1 MPSAFARFAIDPS
14 NPSGLLASD
23 GLLYVTF
30 SGHAAKIFKMCPMLE
45 RAPPTPASERSIEL
59 EALAAVLGRVLKLDD
74 SAQALAMPLWAWDAN
89 AKALGRVLDML
100 LEATDGD
107 EACALEHTPDQMRT
121 WFAARKRALLL
132 AEDADEQAFRLG
144 KPDMLELNTLL
155 VPPAPATAAMPGPPV
170 TPMAAVAPAPSGGG
184 TGSGELVAA
193 GGGTCRGVLSFLPTQ
208 PVRQGVARR
217 VGGHA
222 CPSNTKQVGT
232 RRRCK
237 QVGHGALGG

>member
-1 MPSAFARFAIDPS
+1 
-14 NPSGLLASD
+14 
-23 GLLYVTF
+23 
-30 SGHAAKIFKMCPMLE
+30 
-45 RAPPTPASERSIEL
+45 
-59 EALAAVLGRVLKLDD
+59 
-74 SAQALAMPLWAWDAN
+74 
-89 AKALGRVLDML
+89 ML

-193 GGGTCRGVLSFLPTQ
+193 GGTALAPAPAAAPVTSAGRPPHVPAPWVDPKEVLDLTYGHFCLKGDLAPFAVLLQ
-208 PVRQGVARR
+208 AVGERVRVEARR
-217 VGGHA
+217 KDKDARGGWDQPDGRITQCGRGWTSA
-222 CPSNTKQVGT
+222 ESST
-232 RRRCK
+232 RRC
-237 QVGHGALGG
+237 GGWTLQRTLASTQLAIAVRWSSSRSPSCACTPR